1 MARGDRSAVVP
12 GGRFIQAGLAGL
24 AWAALVVSAGPAVAA
39 DGASWLLM
47 ERHGG
52 CFDLGVLVRRERLPR
67 APTSPD
73 EFAAMMRMRGHQVT
87 VGPLPGSPPDLVGKA
102 VVVDVR
108 DDLKPVFVRAEL
120 CRPADR

>member
-1 MARGDRSAVVP
+1 MGCRL
-12 GGRFIQAGLAGL
+12 IQAGLGGIAWAGL
-24 AWAALVVSAGPAVAA
+24 IVSAGPAVAA
-39 DGASWLLM
+39 DGASWFLM

-67 APTSPD
+67 APASPD
-73 EFAAMMRMRGHQVT
+73 EFAEMMRARGHQVA

-108 DDLKPVFVRAEL
+108 DNLKPVFVRAEL